1 MKLSVC
7 FLLSVFFCG
16 FAAAQTTTNVPET
29 DNQFWNET
37 QFIVWSNEKNE
48 TAVNV
53 FYRAGREGLRTTDAR
68 IGFSHTHKPSKYLFL
83 TGGYLYR
90 YGEPVRNSKNYEN
103 RFIGAATVNVP
114 LKNKFK
120 LADRNQ
126 FEYKMR
132 NSRRD
137 TWDYRNRLR
146 IDREITVK
154 GKKITPFA
162 FAEVFYNER
171 DSWYRTRFAVGIN
184 KKFTEKFTAEIFY
197 LRQND
202 GVNKPGDFNVLGT
215 YFKIN
220 L

>member
-1 MKLSVC
+1 M
-7 FLLSVFFCG
+7 SVFCCG
-16 FAAAQTTTNVPET
+16 FVAAQTPNNVPET

-37 QFIVWSNEKNE
+37 QVVFWSDEKNE
-48 TAVNV
+48 SAVN
-53 FYRAGREGLRTTDAR
+53 FWFRAGREGLLPTDAR
-68 IGFSHTHKPSKYLFL
+68 IGFSHTYKTSKYLSL
-83 TGGYLYR
+83 SGGYLYR
-90 YGEPVRNSKNYEN
+90 YGEPVRNSKNYES
-103 RFIGAATVNVP
+103 RFIAAATVNLP
-114 LKNKFK
+114 LKYKFK

-126 FEYKMR
+126 YEYKMR

-154 GKKITPFA
+154 GKKVSPFA

-171 DSWYRTRFAVGIN
+171 DSWYRTRFAIGIN
-184 KKFTEKFTAEIFY
+184 KKFNEKFTGEIFY

-202 GVNKPGDFNVLGT
+202 GINKPGDFNVLGT